1 MNPSESRR
9 YRFVRPLPRQ
19 LGLAALVAAFAG
31 IVGCTSPGMKLSVK
45 PSSGSS
51 EPQPKVHL
59 QSISPELLKT
69 LLRENSEASIPL
81 ERIGGKSQPYQL
93 GPQDVLVVTVWD
105 LPEISL
111 PLGNYRSDAATGFV
125 IDDNGEIFFPYVG
138 TIKVSGLSISAVRMI
153 LTQKLA
159 SFIRNPQVDAKVIS
173 FRSKKVYVGGE
184 VRAPFVTNI
193 SDVPLTLAEAI
204 HHAGGL
210 LPAADDSR
218 ILLSRGS
225 KTWTVDYMNAVAT
238 GNGLGQIILQDGD
251 TVYVP
256 NLQDEPVYMLGEVN
270 RPGLTSRPHG
280 RISLARALA
289 EVGGISGSTA
299 DARSIYVLRQARAA
313 NEVDVFHLD
322 ARNPAAMVLA
332 DRFPLQAR
340 DVVYVDAGTLVRFSR
355 VMNYIL
361 PTVSTANGTGL
372 TVVDYR
378 YLRPR

>member
-1 MNPSESRR
+1 M
-9 YRFVRPLPRQ
+9 
-19 LGLAALVAAFAG
+19 
-31 IVGCTSPGMKLSVK
+31 
-45 PSSGSS
+45 
-51 EPQPKVHL
+51 
-59 QSISPELLKT
+59 
-69 LLRENSEASIPL
+69 
-81 ERIGGKSQPYQL
+81 
-93 GPQDVLVVTVWD
+93 
-105 LPEISL
+105 
-111 PLGNYRSDAATGFV
+111 
-125 IDDNGEIFFPYVG
+125 
-138 TIKVSGLSISAVRMI
+138 
-153 LTQKLA
+153 
-159 SFIRNPQVDAKVIS
+159 
-173 FRSKKVYVGGE
+173 
-184 VRAPFVTNI
+184 
-193 SDVPLTLAEAI
+193 PLTLAEAI

-225 KTWTVDYMNAVAT
+225 KTWTVYYMNAVAT